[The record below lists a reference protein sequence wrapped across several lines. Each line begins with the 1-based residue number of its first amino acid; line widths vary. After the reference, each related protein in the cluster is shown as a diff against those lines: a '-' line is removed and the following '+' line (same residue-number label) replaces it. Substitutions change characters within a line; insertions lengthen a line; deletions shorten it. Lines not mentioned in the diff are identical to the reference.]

1 MRPGGVG
8 QAVTETYGVP
18 NADGDSIKNFDG
30 AFWEATLGAVKWD
43 HMTSISPR
51 PAIEHVNVVEP
62 DLPLLHDRTY
72 SVRSYRKS
80 DTELLIRGQIQD
92 QKPPGVYL
100 EDPDPLTVHHMVVDI
115 TVRLPTLEIIEAEVV
130 MEPHPSCTSITDH
143 YEQLIG
149 LSIAR
154 GFTHKI
160 RELFGG
166 PRGCTHTT
174 ALLQAMAP
182 VAIQSIWSM
191 KSTDSQDGTA
201 VPAPLS
207 KNPTDDQIR
216 ERFAH
221 NLNSCHVWREDG
233 ETISSIKRGE
243 EMEPPL
249 WIIDRLEKLG
259 LDPSSWQERMRS

>member
-1 MRPGGVG
+1 
-8 QAVTETYGVP
+8 
-18 NADGDSIKNFDG
+18 
-30 AFWEATLGAVKWD
+30 
-43 HMTSISPR
+43 MTSISPR
-51 PAIEHVNVVEP
+51 PSIEHVNVVEP
-62 DLPLLHDRTY
+62 GLPLLHDRTY

-80 DTELLIRGQIQD
+80 ATELLIRGQIQD
-92 QKPPGVYL
+92 QKPAGIYVAD
-100 EDPDPLTVHHMVVDI
+100 DPDPLTVHHMVVDI
-115 TVRLPTLEIIEAEVV
+115 TVRVPALEIVAAEVV
-130 MEPHPSCTSITDH
+130 METHPHTSCTTITEH
-143 YEQLIG
+143 YEKLVG

-191 KSTDSQDGTA
+191 MSADPADGTP
-201 VPAPLS
+201 VRSPLPS
-207 KNPTDDQIR
+207 NPTDEQIR

-221 NLNSCHVWREDG
+221 NINTCHVWREDG
-233 ETISSIKRGE
+233 ETIGAIKRGE

-249 WIIDRLEKLG
+249 WIIERLDKLG
-259 LDPSSWQERMRS
+259 LDPSTWQDRMGEG

>member
-1 MRPGGVG
+1 
-8 QAVTETYGVP
+8 
-18 NADGDSIKNFDG
+18 
-30 AFWEATLGAVKWD
+30 
-43 HMTSISPR
+43 MTTPSPR
-51 PAIEHVNVVEP
+51 PAIEHPNVVEP
-62 DLPLLHDRTY
+62 DLPLLHDRNY

-80 DTELLIRGQIQD
+80 GTELLIRGQVQD
-92 QKPPGVYL
+92 QKPAGIYVPT
-100 EDPDPLTVHHMVVDI
+100 DPDPLVVHHMVVDI
-115 TVRLPTLEIIEAEVV
+115 VVRFPTLEIVDAHVV
-130 MEPHPSCTSITDH
+130 FETHPHSGCVSITDH
-143 YEQLIG
+143 YKNLIG

-191 KSTDSQDGTA
+191 QAGEDGDGTP
-201 VPAPLS
+201 VRTPMP

-221 NLNSCHVWREDG
+221 NLNTCHVWREDG
-233 ETISSIKRGE
+233 ETIEAIKAGQE
-243 EMEPPL
+243 LEPPL
-249 WIIDRLEKLG
+249 WMAERLEKLG
-259 LDPSSWQERMRS
+259 LSEEDWASPFRD

>member
-1 MRPGGVG
+1 
-8 QAVTETYGVP
+8 
-18 NADGDSIKNFDG
+18 
-30 AFWEATLGAVKWD
+30 
-43 HMTSISPR
+43 MTTISPR

-80 DTELLIRGQIQD
+80 ATELLIRGQVQD
-92 QKPPGVYL
+92 QKPAGVYV
-100 EDPDPLTVHHMVVDI
+100 EDDVDPLTVHHMVVDI
-115 TVRLPTLEIIEAEVV
+115 TVELPRLEITNASVV
-130 MEPHPSCTSITDH
+130 METHPHTSCVTITDH
-143 YEQLIG
+143 YKKLVG

-191 KSTDSQDGTA
+191 KASDPGDGTP
-201 VPAPLS
+201 VPAPLP
-207 KNPTDDQIR
+207 KHPTDEQIR

-221 NLNSCHVWREDG
+221 NLNSCHVWQEDG
-233 ETISSIKRGE
+233 ETINSIKRGE

-259 LDPSSWQERMRS
+259 LDPATWQERMRG

>member
-1 MRPGGVG
+1 
-8 QAVTETYGVP
+8 
-18 NADGDSIKNFDG
+18 
-30 AFWEATLGAVKWD
+30 
-43 HMTSISPR
+43 MTTTSPR
-51 PAIEHVNVVEP
+51 PAIEHVNVIEP

-80 DTELLIRGQIQD
+80 ETELLIRGQIQD
-92 QKPPGVYL
+92 QKPPGVYVE

-115 TVRLPTLEIIEAEVV
+115 TVQLPAMEITDAGVV
-130 MEPHPSCTSITDH
+130 METHPHESCTSITDH
-143 YEQLIG
+143 YAKLVG

-182 VAIQSIWSM
+182 VAIQSIWAM
-191 KSTDSQDGTA
+191 RSTDSEEGTA
-201 VPAPLS
+201 VPAPLPT
-207 KNPTDDQIR
+207 NPTDEQIR

-233 ETISSIKRGE
+233 ETIGAIKRGE

-249 WIIDRLEKLG
+249 WIIERMEKLG
-259 LDPSSWQERMRS
+259 LDPETWRHFMQG

>member
-1 MRPGGVG
+1 MKMP
-8 QAVTETYGVP
+8 
-18 NADGDSIKNFDG
+18 
-30 AFWEATLGAVKWD
+30 
-43 HMTSISPR
+43 SPR

-72 SVRSYRKS
+72 SVRAYRKS

-92 QKPPGVYL
+92 QKPPGVYVND
-100 EDPDPLTVHHMVVDI
+100 DPDPLTVHHMIVDI
-115 TVRLPTLEIIEAEVV
+115 VVGFPTLEIMEANVV
-130 MEPHPSCTSITDH
+130 METHPHTSCTSITDH
-143 YEQLIG
+143 YDRLVG

-154 GFTHKI
+154 GFTHRI

-191 KSTDSQDGTA
+191 RATDPAEGTP
-201 VPAPLS
+201 VSSPLPS
-207 KNPTDDQIR
+207 NPTDEQIK

-233 ETISSIKRGE
+233 ETIAAIKRGD

-249 WIIDRLEKLG
+249 WVVDRLEKLG
-259 LDPSSWQERMRS
+259 LDPTSWRDGMGGG

>member
-1 MRPGGVG
+1 
-8 QAVTETYGVP
+8 
-18 NADGDSIKNFDG
+18 
-30 AFWEATLGAVKWD
+30 
-43 HMTSISPR
+43 MTSISPR
-51 PAIEHVNVVEP
+51 PAIEHVNVIEP
-62 DLPLLHDRTY
+62 DLPLLHDRIY

-92 QKPPGVYL
+92 QKPPGVYVPD
-100 EDPDPLTVHHMVVDI
+100 DPDPLTVHHMVVDI
-115 TVRLPTLEIIEAEVV
+115 TVRLPTLEITDAAVV
-130 MEPHPSCTSITDH
+130 METHPHASCVSITDH
-143 YEQLIG
+143 YEKLVG

-191 KSTDSQDGTA
+191 RSTEEGTP
-201 VPAPLS
+201 VPAPLPS
-207 KNPTDDQIR
+207 KPTDEQIK

-233 ETISSIKRGE
+233 ETINRIKRGD

-249 WIIDRLEKLG
+249 WIVDRLEKLG
-259 LDPSSWQERMRS
+259 LDPDSWQDRMRGA